1 MKLIGNLKK
10 QVENEGSKEGRKK
23 LIEKAGML
31 LTDDELDRVAG
42 GIFTMEIICLALMIQ
57 IVNMPSRK
65 DVRLAPNVPIETGK
79 ARAPEYGASVS
90 DRLFMYGSDDGREVI
105 MPSVD

>member
-1 MKLIGNLKK
+1 
-10 QVENEGSKEGRKK
+10 
-23 LIEKAGML
+23 
-31 LTDDELDRVAG
+31 
-42 GIFTMEIICLALMIQ
+42 MEIIRLALMIQ

-90 DRLFMYGSDDGREVI
+90 DRLFMYGPDDGREVI